1 LRKKK
6 FVTIKDIAEKAGVS
20 INTVSRALNNKPDVS
35 QETREKVLR
44 VARELGYIK
53 NTGAIALRSGATKTI
68 GVIFEDSSNPFYA
81 EVFKGVEATARKYGY
96 QVVLMNTERDY
107 IRERQAVE
115 TLIEKRVDGIII
127 SPTQF
132 ESEDIDQLLKL
143 NFPFVILGVHFENVV
158 LDEVYSDDFKGGYL
172 ATKHLL
178 EKGRKRILMLNGYMY
193 KSVAQM
199 RYSGYVKALREFGME
214 PYYMVEIE
222 EGYES
227 AFNKIMELRNLD
239 YDAIFCFNDV
249 FAIAALRA
257 LKVLGKRVPED
268 VAVVGYDDIP
278 YAEFVHPTLTTVR
291 IDKYLEG
298 KIAFEMLYERLLG
311 IREEPKQVMLDV
323 ELVVR
328 EST

>member
-1 LRKKK
+1 MKKK
-6 FVTIKDIAEKAGVS
+6 FVTIKDIAERAGVS

-44 VARELGYIK
+44 IARELGYIK
-53 NTGAIALRSGATKTI
+53 NSGAIAFRKGATRTI

-81 EVFKGVEATARKYGY
+81 EVFRGIEATARKYGY
-96 QVVLMNTERDY
+96 QVILMNTERDY

-115 TLIEKRVDGIII
+115 TLLGKRVDGIII

-132 ESEDIDQLLKL
+132 GSEDIDQLQKL
-143 NFPFVILGVHFENVV
+143 NFPFVILGVHFEKIM

-178 EKGRKRILMLNGYMY
+178 ERGRKKILMLNGYMY

-199 RYSGYVKALREFGME
+199 RYNGYLKALREFGVE

-227 AFNKIMELRNLD
+227 AFNKIMELKDLE

-249 FAIAALRA
+249 FAIAALKA
-257 LKVLGKRVPED
+257 LRILGRKVPED
-268 VAVVGYDDIP
+268 VAVVGYDDIS

-298 KIAFEMLYERLLG
+298 VIAFEMLYERLSG
-311 IREEPKQVMLDV
+311 IREEPKQVVLDV
-323 ELVVR
+323 ELIVR